1 MVNEASEGEQSSSRR
16 GLLLAAGAGIAG
28 AAGLGLAVAG
38 CGKESIKQQVHN
50 SKPVLN
56 TDVDILNRLLHLE
69 HVAIAAYTAGTPLL
83 GPTMAKAAA
92 LFLNDELSHAG
103 DLAGLI
109 RETGAKPIKPAPS
122 YELGHPRNAEE
133 VLMLLHRVERAQ
145 IAGYLNAITLLEPGV
160 VKQQV
165 CSILANDAQ
174 HVAVVRL
181 ALGRPA
187 IPSAFVTGRE

>member
-1 MVNEASEGEQSSSRR
+1 MVNEALEGDQPSSRR
-16 GLLLAAGAGIAG
+16 GLLLAAGAGLAG
-28 AAGLGLAVAG
+28 AAGLALAG
-38 CGKESIKQQVHN
+38 CGKQSLRQQVHN

-56 TDVDILNRLLHLE
+56 ADVDILNHLLHLE

-83 GPTMAKAAA
+83 GPSMAKAGA

-109 RETGAKPIKPAPS
+109 RETGNKPIKPAPS
-122 YELGHPRNAEE
+122 YDLGHPRNTEE
-133 VLMLLHRVERAQ
+133 VLMLLHRVEQAQ
-145 IAGYLNAITLLEPGV
+145 IAGYLNAIPRLEPGM

-181 ALGRPA
+181 ALGQPA

>member
-122 YELGHPRNAEE
+122 YDLGHPRNAEE
-133 VLMLLHRVERAQ
+133 VLMLLHRVEQAQ
-145 IAGYLNAITLLEPGV
+145 IAGYLNAITRLEPGM

-181 ALGRPA
+181 ALGKPA